1 MAGGVE
7 QNISITAENSA
18 GQRWLREPQEK
29 KGLQAAAVPSFQL
42 RLVTGKLTL
51 ISAQGLLAACALFLS
66 TVSPPTSRWVPAPQP
81 AHHHSSPGVF
91 VTQGCC
97 DK

>member
-66 TVSPPTSRWVPAPQP
+66 TVSPPPPGGSQP
-81 AHHHSSPGVF
+81 HNQPTITAHQVYS
-91 VTQGCC
+91 
-97 DK
+97 